1 MQRGAGGSAS
11 EAPASV
17 RMESESAVQAPSPEG
32 WQLRQLL
39 TCSCGTCACAA
50 AAQQNSAAE
59 EQSITATERQ
69 HSSMATQQRSSTA
82 AQQLQRSSTAARPW
96 QHSMRLHSSTAQQLE
111 LYISSTPAQH
121 RNHVLP
127 LYTEAHECS
136 PSQSFSVT
144 CTVVFPS
151 TNSEPDVTFTTV
163 NVALPSAIATF
174 TRTKLPPTIE
184 LPPCRSSPPG
194 RSESTCAQLQGTLT
208 AAQLQSSALQLGG
221 HGARPRATQ
230 LQLQCSGPS
239 ATSNTD
245 GALQVSDTL
254 SEDVVAL
261 PFTMYSSTAK

>member
-1 MQRGAGGSAS
+1 M
-11 EAPASV
+11 
-17 RMESESAVQAPSPEG
+17 
-32 WQLRQLL
+32 
-39 TCSCGTCACAA
+39 
-50 AAQQNSAAE
+50 
-59 EQSITATERQ
+59 
-69 HSSMATQQRSSTA
+69 
-82 AQQLQRSSTAARPW
+82 
-96 QHSMRLHSSTAQQLE
+96 
-111 LYISSTPAQH
+111 
-121 RNHVLP
+121 
-127 LYTEAHECS
+127 
-136 PSQSFSVT
+136 FSV
-144 CTVVFPS
+144 TVVFPS